1 MNGTQHIL
9 SATDLTRVYKIGGR
23 VIGSRLVAVNRASF
37 EITQERPEILTL
49 AGESGSGKTTL
60 ARMVLGLIS
69 PTSGTISYA
78 GRNVTRF
85 RNRKDRLWL
94 MSHIQPVFQN
104 PFESFNPLKKVT
116 TYLDHT
122 AKTYRGTRSP
132 AETREVVDGVLHSIG
147 LSIQEVEDRYP
158 NEFSGGQLQ
167 RISIA
172 RALITQS
179 RILVADE
186 PVSMVDASIRMSIIN
201 LFAQLK
207 ETLGVSMIY
216 ITHDLATAYYL
227 SDRIAIMFRGDMVE
241 LGPVQK
247 VVLEPLHPYT
257 KALIQSIPRSDP
269 DKRWV
274 EKVKLSTL
282 EAREYS
288 KIGCKFSD
296 RCPWAQEVCRT
307 IAPDERLVDERK
319 VRCHRA
325 EELAGAPLGPL
336 TGKEGT

>member
-1 MNGTQHIL
+1 MNGTQHVL
-9 SATDLTRVYKIGGR
+9 AATDLTKVFKIGGR
-23 VIGSRLVAVNRASF
+23 VVGSRLVAVNRACF
-37 EITQERPEILTL
+37 QITHDRPEILTL

-60 ARMVLGLIS
+60 ARMVLGLIP

-78 GRNVTRF
+78 GRNVTHF
-85 RNRKDRLWL
+85 RSRKERLWF

-104 PFESFNPLKKVT
+104 PFESFNPLKRVS
-116 TYLDHT
+116 TYLYET
-122 AKTYRGTRSP
+122 ARMYRKAHSL
-132 AETREVVDGVLHSIG
+132 AQKREVVDEVLRSIG
-147 LSIQEVEDRYP
+147 LSIHEIEDRYP

-227 SDRIAIMFRGDMVE
+227 SDRIAIMFRGDIVE
-241 LGPVQK
+241 LGPVHK
-247 VVLEPLHPYT
+247 VVEEPLHPYT
-257 KALIQSIPRSDP
+257 RALIQSIPRSDP

-274 EKVKLSTL
+274 EKIRLSTL
-282 EAREYS
+282 EAKEYS

-296 RCPWAQEVCRT
+296 RCPWAQEICRAV
-307 IAPDERLVDERK
+307 APEERTVDDRR

-325 EELAGAPLGPL
+325 EELVGVRGAAPG
-336 TGKEGT
+336 GKDGS